1 MYFWL
6 NNFQMKILTLTISLL
21 FVFIITKGQ
30 TDSTNEYF
38 NPSNLK
44 QNSLSGKWGVNAG
57 AFGGSYNGNGY
68 FGSFIAPNYNA
79 DLTKKLS
86 IQAGFIFSSFNF
98 SNKFS
103 ENNSNHLN
111 SINGTFFY
119 TQGSYKISDKVFL
132 TGGAYTSLNNPN
144 ISKINPAF
152 NNDSK
157 GGKLGIGYN
166 INEHSSMYFEIQL
179 NKGNSPFNT
188 YSNPYSHNIGN
199 SFLSW

>member
-1 MYFWL
+1 
-6 NNFQMKILTLTISLL
+6 MKILISTISLL
-21 FVFIITKGQ
+21 FVFSFSMGQ
-30 TDSTNEYF
+30 TDSISDYF

-44 QNSLSGKWGVNAG
+44 QNNISGKWGVNAG

-68 FGSFIAPNYNA
+68 YGSFIAPNYNV

-86 IQAGFIFSSFNF
+86 IQAGFIFSSFNI

-103 ENNSNHLN
+103 ENNSNRFN
-111 SINGTFFY
+111 TINGTFFY
-119 TQGSYKISDKVFL
+119 TQGSYKINEKVFL
-132 TGGAYTSLNNPN
+132 TGGAYTSLNNAPKNN
-144 ISKINPAF
+144 INTAF
-152 NNDSK
+152 YNESK

-188 YSNPYSHNIGN
+188 YSNPYSHNVSN
-199 SFLSW
+199 SIFGW